1 MEYSLRAVCH
11 VSAVCQGVSNAS
23 VDASYTLII
32 DYEGGICVYT
42 HMCIYS
48 MCIYMH
54 ITIVIIISYYNHCQ
68 CT

>member
-32 DYEGGICVYT
+32 DYEGGICVY
-42 HMCIYS
+42 
-48 MCIYMH
+48 MH
-54 ITIVIIISYYNHCQ
+54 AYNHCYYY
-68 CT
+68 